1 MDLYLI
7 RHAIAENPSPGR
19 WPDDGLR
26 PLTEEGERR
35 FRKAARGL
43 ARLSPPVGVVLAS
56 PYVRAWRT
64 AELLAEEVGWP
75 APERCPELEAG
86 RSALDAVSA
95 LKGLPGPDAVAMVG
109 HEPQLGELASLLLT
123 GSAHAAAIQMKKGG
137 AVWLLLGEGPRP
149 ASAVL
154 GWLLTPRVLRRLG

>member
-7 RHAIAENPSPGR
+7 RHAIAEDQSPGR
-19 WPDDGLR
+19 WPDDSDR

-43 ARLSPPVGVVLAS
+43 ARLGPPVDAVLAS
-56 PYVRAWRT
+56 AFTRAWRT
-64 AELLAEEVGWP
+64 AELLAEEAGWP
-75 APERCPELEAG
+75 LPERCPELEAG
-86 RSALDAVSA
+86 RSALDAVRA
-95 LKGLPGPDAVAMVG
+95 LKRLPGPNAVAMVG

-137 AVWLLLGEGPRP
+137 AAWLLLDDGPRP
-149 ASAVL
+149 AAALL
-154 GWLLTPRVLRRLG
+154 GWLLTPKVLRWLG